1 MEYPTDLLAILIGF
15 YFLPTVVAIARRHHN
30 GNSIAVLNL
39 VAGWTF
45 IGWVVAL
52 VSSVSATRVTPSDP
66 PPRS

>member
-1 MEYPTDLLAILIGF
+1 MEYPTDLAVALIAL
-15 YFLPTVVAIARRHHN
+15 YFLPTVVAVVRRHHN

-52 VSSVSATRVTPSDP
+52 VWSVSAKRPA
-66 PPRS
+66 